1 MTQMDQTIRHTRRT
15 LSILTASGSVQSEP
29 DG

>member
-1 MTQMDQTIRHTRRT
+1 MTQMDQTIRQARRA
-15 LSILTASGSVQSEP
+15 LGPLPASGSVQSEP